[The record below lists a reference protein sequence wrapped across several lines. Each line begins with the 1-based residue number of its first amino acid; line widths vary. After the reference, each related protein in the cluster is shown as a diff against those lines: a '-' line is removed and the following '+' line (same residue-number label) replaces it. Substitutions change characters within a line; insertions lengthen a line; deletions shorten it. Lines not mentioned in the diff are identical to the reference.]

1 MFYISYI
8 KRIFAIRF
16 RYLLMNAKKRAIRL
30 SRHQIALSPVKSKF
44 HYITSLSFIF
54 CFKCAMDLF
63 LSYESPPLITC
74 IYVNSFRDCMMMD
87 SIDTDFYLFIYWI
100 NSVFKT
106 MIMFFSN

>member
-1 MFYISYI
+1 
-8 KRIFAIRF
+8 
-16 RYLLMNAKKRAIRL
+16 
-30 SRHQIALSPVKSKF
+30 
-44 HYITSLSFIF
+44 
-54 CFKCAMDLF
+54 MDLF
-63 LSYESPPLITC
+63 LSYESPPLITF